1 MHNVKITLKNG
12 SSTTGIVEV
21 DGKIMKCKRVEFSA
35 DINSTPT
42 VVLTLVPG
50 SVEIK
55 TDAFIL
61 EDTTSMGDEW
71 RSFKQYD
78 GGSKL

>member
-12 SSTTGIVEV
+12 SSTSGIVEI
-21 DGKIMKCKRVEFSA
+21 DGNVIKCKRVEFSA

-42 VVLTLVPG
+42 VVITLVPNI
-50 SVEIK
+50 VEIK
-55 TDAFIL
+55 ADAFIL

-71 RSFKQYD
+71 RSFKKYD
-78 GGSKL
+78 GS